1 METNLRTSVPSLSS
15 GANAGPIV
23 VAPASFAEA
32 MEFAKQMSLCSFVPK
47 HLRNRPA
54 DCLAVCLQALR
65 WSMDPFSVAQKT
77 YFVSEGSAPGYE
89 AQLISAVVHSRAPL
103 DGRLSVAWEGDG
115 NGLTCTVTG
124 KFRGDPQPKLKT
136 CRIANIKT
144 KNSPL
149 WTADPEQQ
157 LAYYTVRA
165 WARLY
170 CPDIIMGVYTREEL
184 VEADNA
190 VGPDAAKD
198 VTPPISRLD
207 ALERVITNGAGGSAA
222 SSGGHPPVA
231 DYVGAELGLPP
242 APEPQLL
249 SPDGEVLTANQDG
262 LGRFKDSWLAHIDR
276 IDIDPATAVADAERA
291 IGAAKELLAAKPK
304 VTAWLDELATQWRR
318 KLDAAQ

>member
-1 METNLRTSVPSLSS
+1 MSNALTLSDGGRSTSLVLAPQSF
-15 GANAGPIV
+15 GEV
-23 VAPASFAEA
+23 VQFAEL
-32 MEFAKQMSLCSFVPK
+32 MSKCSFVPK

-54 DCLAVCLQALR
+54 DCMAVCLQALR
-65 WSMDPFSVAQKT
+65 WEMDPFSVAQKT

-103 DGRLSVAWEGDG
+103 DGRLSVAWEGEG
-115 NGLTCTVTG
+115 AGLTCTVTG
-124 KFRGDPQPKLKT
+124 KFRGDPQQKAKM

-184 VEADNA
+184 SDVDPA

-198 VTPPISRLD
+198 VTPSTSRLE
-207 ALERVITNGAGGSAA
+207 ALEQTITNGAGGDAA

-231 DYVGAELGLPP
+231 DHVGAELGLPP
-242 APEPQLL
+242 APAPQLL
-249 SPDGEVLTANQDG
+249 SPDGEVLTADQAG
-262 LGRFKDSWLAHIDR
+262 LARFKDLWLAHLDR
-276 IDIDPATAVADAERA
+276 IDIEQSVALADADRA
-291 IGAAKELLAAKPK
+291 IAAAKDLFAANPKMIAWLENLAMQFRAK
-304 VTAWLDELATQWRR
+304 VTAA
-318 KLDAAQ
+318 